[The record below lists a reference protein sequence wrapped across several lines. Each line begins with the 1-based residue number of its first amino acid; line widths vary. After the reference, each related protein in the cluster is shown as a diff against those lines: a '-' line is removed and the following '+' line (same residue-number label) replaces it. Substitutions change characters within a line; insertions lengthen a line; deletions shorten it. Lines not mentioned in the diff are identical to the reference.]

1 MEHDDGMV
9 LLNKPAGV
17 TSFSALGHLKQTLGT
32 KRIGHTGTIDRFASG
47 LLIALSG
54 RLTRISWLITDLP
67 KRYRAVIR
75 FGEQTTTLDPSGQV
89 ELRRPLP
96 QVQAII
102 EAIPKFIG
110 NIQQVPPAYSAVHID
125 GERASQRARRGET
138 VLPIARE
145 VRIDSLQ
152 LVDINLPL
160 LTIDVVCST
169 GTYVRSLA
177 RDLAV
182 AAGSCAHLI
191 DLRRE
196 AIGDFTVKEAVS
208 INAANASNL
217 VRPEQFLCRVD
228 GVEIHFVTSEGAQ
241 SIRYGKPIDSHF
253 LISEPSGL
261 HPCALFYGI
270 ELLAIVE
277 PRDWTNL
284 SKPSFRYRCVLSPP
298 DRAQSL

>member
-1 MEHDDGMV
+1 MV
-9 LLNKPAGV
+9 LLNKPVGV

-75 FGEQTTTLDPSGQV
+75 FGEQTTTLDPSGPV
-89 ELRRPLP
+89 EIIRPLP
-96 QVQAII
+96 QVQTVL

-160 LTIDVVCST
+160 LTIDVVCSK

-182 AAGSCAHLI
+182 ASGSCGHLI
-191 DLRRE
+191 ELRRD
-196 AIGDFTVKEAVS
+196 AIGDFTVEEAVP
-208 INAANASNL
+208 INVANASNI
-217 VRPEQFLCRVD
+217 VSPEQFLCRVS

-241 SIRYGKPIDSHF
+241 SIRYGQPIDPRF
-253 LISEPSGL
+253 LLSEPSGL

-284 SKPSFRYRCVLSPP
+284 SKTIFRYRCVLSQP
-298 DRAQSL
+298 DRDQSI